1 MEGQQSSVPVV
12 VELDPVPDVVSSLEA
27 VADWP
32 DVVLLESR
40 IDREEVSRYSFLVA
54 DPVEFVTC
62 EVPQR
67 GADPFA
73 RLRVLL
79 ETSATDRVAGLPPFQ
94 GGVMGVLGYELA
106 AAWED
111 TPRSRHDEFALP
123 ALAAGLYDTVV
134 AWDHVLGRAWI
145 ISQGFPETD
154 HDRRSER
161 ARQRADQWTRR
172 LSAAEATE
180 VTGAVAED
188 VSQPRPSVLR
198 QQQLAPSFP
207 VVGHDGLFS
216 DFSREAY
223 LEAVGQVIELIHAG
237 DIFQANLSQR
247 LIAVQPA
254 TALELYARL
263 RQRNPA
269 PFAGY
274 MSHDDWQIVSA
285 SPERFVSLRD
295 GLVETRP
302 IKGTRRR
309 PGDPEVG
316 VLVQGELSE
325 SEKDQAE
332 NVMIVDLLR
341 NDLSR
346 VCRSGS
352 VAVPQLC
359 GIEVYETVLH
369 LVSQIRGVL
378 REGLS
383 AWDLLASVFPGGSIT
398 GAPKLQAMQVIADL
412 EPTVRG
418 PYCGSLF
425 YVGCDGSMDSS
436 ILIRTFVVRH
446 GWVQCSVGGG
456 IVAQSDPVAE
466 YNETMDKA
474 AGMLRALS

>member
-1 MEGQQSSVPVV
+1 MMSQPVVAVPVV
-12 VELDPVPDVVSSLEA
+12 VELDPVPDVVLSLEA
-27 VADWP
+27 VSDLP

-62 EVPQR
+62 ESTGQGV
-67 GADPFA
+67 DPFA
-73 RLRVLL
+73 RLRELL
-79 ETSATDRVAGLPPFQ
+79 AESETGRIAGLPPFQ
-94 GGVMGVLGYELA
+94 GGVVGMLGYELSE
-106 AAWED
+106 AWE
-111 TPRSRHDEFALP
+111 TTHRAVHDEFCLP
-123 ALAAGLYDTVV
+123 ALAAGLYDRVI
-134 AWDHVLGRAWI
+134 AWDHVLDRAWV
-145 ISQGFPETD
+145 ISQGLPESD
-154 HDRRSER
+154 PQKRW
-161 ARQRADQWTRR
+161 QRATRR
-172 LSAAEATE
+172 ADEIVERLSPKNLSTTDQTVSTAT
-180 VTGAVAED
+180 
-188 VSQPRPSVLR
+188 SLNR
-198 QQQLAPSFP
+198 QQLAPLWP
-207 VVGHDGLFS
+207 VEGHEGLFS
-216 DFSREAY
+216 DFSRESY
-223 LEAVGQVIELIHAG
+223 LESVRRVIEYIHAG

-247 LIAVQPA
+247 LLTQQPA
-254 TALELYARL
+254 PARELYARL

-269 PFAGY
+269 PFSGY

-309 PGDPEVG
+309 PGDPGLG
-316 VLVQGELSE
+316 VLVKEELSE
-325 SEKDQAE
+325 SSKDRAE

-346 VCRSGS
+346 VCRPSS
-352 VAVPQLC
+352 VTVPLLC
-359 GIEVYETVLH
+359 GVEVYETVLH

-378 REGLS
+378 RDGLS
-383 AWDLLASVFPGGSIT
+383 AWDLLAAVFPGGSIT
-398 GAPKLQAMQVIADL
+398 GAPKVRAMEVIAEI

-456 IVAQSDPVAE
+456 IVAESDPVSE

-474 AGMLRALS
+474 AGMLRALA

>member
-1 MEGQQSSVPVV
+1 MNQPVMAVPVV
-12 VELDPVPDVVSSLEA
+12 VELDPVPDVVLSLEA
-27 VADWP
+27 VSDLP

-40 IDREEVSRYSFLVA
+40 IDREEVSRFSFLVA

-62 EVPQR
+62 ESADQGV
-67 GADPFA
+67 DPFG
-73 RLRVLL
+73 RLRELL
-79 ETSATDRVAGLPPFQ
+79 EESETGRIAGLPPFQ
-94 GGVMGVLGYELA
+94 GGVVGMLGYELSE
-106 AAWED
+106 AWET
-111 TPRSRHDEFALP
+111 TPRSVHDEFSLP
-123 ALAAGLYDTVV
+123 ALAAGLYDRVI
-134 AWDHVLGRAWI
+134 AWDHVLDRAWV
-145 ISQGFPETD
+145 ISQGFPESD
-154 HDRRSER
+154 PQRRWQR
-161 ARQRADQWTRR
+161 ATQRADEIIER
-172 LSAAEATE
+172 LSSRSQAATDQ
-180 VTGAVAED
+180 AVSMSKKLD
-188 VSQPRPSVLR
+188 R
-198 QQQLAPSFP
+198 QQLAPLWP
-207 VVGHDGLFS
+207 VEGHEGLYS
-216 DFSREAY
+216 DFSRDSY
-223 LEAVGQVIELIHAG
+223 LEAVGRVIEYIHAG

-247 LIAVQPA
+247 LLTQQPA
-254 TALELYARL
+254 PALELYARL

-269 PFAGY
+269 PFSGY
-274 MSHDDWQIVSA
+274 MSHEDWQIVSA

-309 PGDPEVG
+309 PGDPGLG

-325 SEKDQAE
+325 SGKDRAE

-346 VCRSGS
+346 VCRPSS
-352 VAVPQLC
+352 VTVPLLC
-359 GIEVYETVLH
+359 GVEVYETVLH

-383 AWDLLASVFPGGSIT
+383 AWDLLAAVFPGGSIT
-398 GAPKLQAMQVIADL
+398 GAPKVRAMEVIAEI

-456 IVAQSDPVAE
+456 IVAESDPVSE

-474 AGMLRALS
+474 AGMLRALA

>member
-1 MEGQQSSVPVV
+1 MLGQQASLPVV
-12 VELDPVPDVVSSLEA
+12 VELDPVPDVVSSLAA

-40 IDREEVSRYSFLVA
+40 IDRDEVSRYSFLVA

-62 EVPQR
+62 ELPER
-67 GADPFA
+67 GSDPFA
-73 RLRVLL
+73 RLRVLH
-79 ETSATDRVAGLPPFQ
+79 EASATDRVAGLPPFQ
-94 GGVMGVLGYELA
+94 GGVMGLLGYELA

-111 TPRSRHDEFALP
+111 TPRSPYNEFALP

-134 AWDHVLGRAWI
+134 AWDHVLGRAWV

-154 HDRRSER
+154 HDRRSKR
-161 ARQRADQWTRR
+161 ARQRADEWSRR
-172 LSAAEATE
+172 LSAAEAAGPIAE
-180 VTGAVAED
+180 GVA
-188 VSQPRPSVLR
+188 QLR
-198 QQQLAPSFP
+198 SPALERRQLAPSFP

-216 DFSREAY
+216 DFSRESY
-223 LEAVGQVIELIHAG
+223 LEAVGRVIELIHAG

-254 TALELYARL
+254 AAHELYARL

-269 PFAGY
+269 PFSGY

-309 PGDPEVG
+309 PGDPEAG
-316 VLVQGELSE
+316 VLMQGELSE

-346 VCRSGS
+346 VCRPGS

-359 GIEVYETVLH
+359 GLEVYETVLH

-378 REGLS
+378 REGLT
-383 AWDLLASVFPGGSIT
+383 AWDLLASMFPGGSVT
-398 GAPKLQAMQVIADL
+398 GAPKLQAMQVIAEL

-456 IVAQSDPVAE
+456 IVAQSDPVSE

-474 AGMLRALS
+474 AGMLRALA